1 MSIGPQLGGG
11 FKLLVDSVK
20 VLFKEPIF
28 LVPIF
33 FSWILVS
40 ATILYVRYYLPEG
53 MIFITIFGFIFLMTM
68 IISLANIVMLEF
80 MEQIETGKKISFSKA
95 IKEAVFLDLLKVIPV
110 ALIWAIVWFI
120 LLVIRILT
128 SKKKE
133 RSSRPEPSMQ
143 DAAMA
148 LGGDK
153 PFSWWGLGLDLIEKV
168 VRMFIFL
175 SLPAIAWENKGPF
188 SAFKKAFQIV
198 RKHPLQFLTTYT
210 LTGVVALIMGVPL
223 VIIFS
228 LAHGGV
234 SFPPVFWT
242 IVIIYISI
250 IWTLGIYLE
259 QMSVGLLYLWHLK
272 WVKNGS
278 KGDLSSVKKPDLLD
292 DIRELKV

>member
-1 MSIGPQLGGG
+1 MTFQNNLSGGWI
-11 FKLLVDSVK
+11 LLVDSIK

-28 LVPIF
+28 LVPIC

-40 ATILYVRYYLPEG
+40 AIILYMRYYLPEG
-53 MIFITIFGFIFLMTM
+53 MIFISIFCFIFLIAL

-80 MEQIETGKKISFSKA
+80 MEQIEKGKKISFLKA

-120 LLVIRILT
+120 LLIIRIIT

-133 RSSRPEPSMQ
+133 ISSKPEPSMQ
-143 DAAMA
+143 DAAMT
-148 LGGDK
+148 LGGNK

-198 RKHPLQFLTTYT
+198 KQHPLQFLSTYT

-223 VIIFS
+223 IIIFS
-228 LAHGGV
+228 LAQGGV
-234 SFPPVFWT
+234 FFPPIFWT
-242 IVIIYISI
+242 IVIIYICI

-272 WVKNGS
+272 WVKKGS
-278 KGDLSSVKKPDLLD
+278 KGDLSSIKKPDLFD
-292 DIRELKV
+292 DVYELKV